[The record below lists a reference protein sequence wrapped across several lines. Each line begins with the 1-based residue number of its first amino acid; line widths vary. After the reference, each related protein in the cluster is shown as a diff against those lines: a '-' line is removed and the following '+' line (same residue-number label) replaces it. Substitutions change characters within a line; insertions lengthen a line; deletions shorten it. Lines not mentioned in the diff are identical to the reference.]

1 MNEINLNDRNGIMKM
16 FKLRDWLF
24 ILVGLVCL
32 IQGIR
37 SNELSQLLERLIL
50 GFTFV
55 SLPFIWDND
64 KIRKIIVSIMMLSYL
79 FVICMFD

>member
-1 MNEINLNDRNGIMKM
+1 MKM
-16 FKLRDWLF
+16 FKLTDWLF

>member
-1 MNEINLNDRNGIMKM
+1 M
-16 FKLRDWLF
+16 FKLTDWLF

>member
-1 MNEINLNDRNGIMKM
+1 MKM
-16 FKLRDWLF
+16 FKLTDWLF

-64 KIRKIIVSIMMLSYL
+64 TIRKIIVSIMMLSYL